1 MFDRD
6 KWQEILSTI
15 QENKLRTFLTGFS
28 VAWGIFMLI
37 ILLGAGKGLQN
48 GVSAEFNDDAINSIW
63 ARNGLTSMEHAGY
76 KSGRRIAFQNEDYD
90 NILRDV
96 DGIEFKTARIN
107 MWSAQ
112 VAYGNETGT
121 YSLRGVHP
129 DHMKLENTEILSGR
143 YLHNLDLQELRKVC
157 VIGKLVATDIFKEK
171 DPIGEYLNIFKI
183 PFLVVG
189 VFDDAGSEWEQR
201 VIYTPVTTT
210 QRIFGRN
217 NEIHNIMVT
226 TGDLPLERTTEMT
239 QEIRSTLVQAH
250 DVHPEDERGIYVWN
264 NNENFQQ
271 IMNVFTGINVFVW
284 VMGIFTIIA
293 GIVGVSNIMMIVVRE
308 RTKEI
313 GIRKAL
319 GATPWSVVSL
329 ILQESILITALAGY
343 IGMVAGVALLEFV
356 GGMLPPD
363 THMFNKPEVDITT
376 ALYATILLVIAGT
389 IAGFFPARKA
399 ASIRPIEALRDE

>member
-63 ARNGLTSMEHAGY
+63 ARNGLTSMEYAGY

-96 DGIEFKTARIN
+96 EGIEYKTAQIN
-107 MWSAQ
+107 MWSTQ

-129 DHMKLENTEILSGR
+129 DHAKLENTEILSGR

-201 VIYTPVTTT
+201 VIYAPVTTT

-217 NEIHNIMVT
+217 NEINNIMVT

-239 QEIRSTLVQAH
+239 QEIRDELVRAH

-329 ILQESILITALAGY
+329 ILQESIVITAFAGY
-343 IGMVAGVALLEFV
+343 TGMVAGVALLEFV
-356 GGMLPPD
+356 AGMLPPD
-363 THMFNKPEVDITT
+363 TPMFNKPEVDIST
-376 ALYATILLVIAGT
+376 AVYATILLVLAGAV
-389 IAGFFPARKA
+389 AGFFPAKKA